1 MLRSSGNRLLNRRS
15 EGEMAVKRLNAEEV
29 RLRIDPK
36 TLGVASSEEL
46 EELEEKIMAQERAV
60 RALDFGLNLED
71 LDFHVYVA
79 GSAELG
85 ANYITR
91 SLVELCAKERPR
103 PSDWCYVYNFKDPD
117 SPRALELP
125 PGQGRQFQKDMA
137 DLVETLRQRIPEAF
151 ESEAYLNRKEAIIR
165 EFNLARAKIFE
176 ELEKK
181 VRAEGFILNVE
192 PMGMMIIPAKEDG
205 SPMTP
210 EDVKDLPEER
220 KEELKRKSEELQKEL
235 NATARRIQQL
245 EKELREKLKQLDRE
259 VTLHV
264 VGSFIQELREK
275 YAGIPGVVDYLNQ
288 VQEDIIKHSD
298 DFRQR
303 PTPPPPIP
311 FPVPPPQPSFTR
323 YEVNVFVDNSE
334 REGAPVIFE
343 PNPTYANLFGVI
355 ERKAQFG
362 ALLTD
367 FTMLKAGSVHK
378 ANGGFL
384 LVRALDLLKYPFS
397 WENLKRTIKT
407 RKIFLEDLTEQLGLW
422 TTKTLKPEPIPF
434 RAKVVLMGDPFIYH
448 LLYLFDET
456 FREVFKIK
464 AHLDIWVD
472 RDELRTKQFLRA
484 VAGMVRLDGLLPLE
498 ASALAR
504 LIEFSCEL
512 AGRQDKLSLE
522 LPKVRDL
529 LKEAHFWARKEEA
542 EKITAAHIQ
551 KAIDER
557 EYRVSL
563 PEDRLQEM
571 IEKDLIKIRTE
582 GEQVGSING
591 LSIYDLGDYVF
602 GRPTRITANISLGKE
617 GVVNIER
624 EAELSGKIH
633 TKGVMILAGFLRERF
648 AQDKPLTLTATLC
661 FEQSYSMVDGDSASA
676 AELYAI
682 LSAISQV
689 PLKQGIAVTGSLS
702 QKGDIQPV
710 GGVTKKIEGFYKV
723 CKARGLTGEQ
733 GVIIPKANVK
743 ELMLKEEIVRAVEEG
758 RFHIW
763 AIERVEEGLEILTG
777 KPAGERG
784 PDGTYPPNSVF
795 YLVDQ
800 KLREMAKKARELAKE
815 EKEEKKD

>member
-1 MLRSSGNRLLNRRS
+1 
-15 EGEMAVKRLNAEEV
+15 MAIKKLGAEEV
-29 RLRIDPK
+29 RLRIDPQS
-36 TLGVASSEEL
+36 LGVASSEEL
-46 EELEEKIMAQERAV
+46 EELEERIMAQERAI
-60 RALDFGLNLED
+60 RALDFGLHLED

-79 GSAELG
+79 GSAALG
-85 ANYITR
+85 ARYITR
-91 SLVELCAKERPR
+91 SLVELCARERPR

-125 PGQGRQFQKDMA
+125 PGKGRELQKDMA
-137 DLVETLRQRIPEAF
+137 DLIETLRQRIPEAF
-151 ESEAYLNRKEAIIR
+151 ESEAYLNRKESIIR
-165 EFNLARAKIFE
+165 EFNVTRAKIFE

-220 KEELKRKSEELQKEL
+220 KEELKRKSEALQKEL

-259 VTLHV
+259 VALNV
-264 VGSFIQELREK
+264 VGAFIQELREK
-275 YAGIPGVVDYLNQ
+275 YASLPQVVDYLNQ
-288 VQEDIIKHSD
+288 VQEDILKHLD

-303 PTPPPPIP
+303 PAPTPPMP

-343 PNPTYANLFGVI
+343 PNPTYTNLFGVI

-384 LVRALDLLKYPFS
+384 IVRVADLLKYPFS
-397 WENLKRTIKT
+397 WESLKRTIKM
-407 RKIFLEDLTEQLGLW
+407 RRIFLEDLAEQLGLW

-434 RAKVVLMGDPFIYH
+434 RAKVVLIGDPFIYH

-456 FREVFKIK
+456 FREIFKVK
-464 AHLDIWVD
+464 AHLDTWVD

-484 VAGMVRLDGLLPLE
+484 VARMVRLDQLLPLD

-522 LPKVRDL
+522 LPTVRDL
-529 LKEAHFWARKEEA
+529 LKEAHFWAQREGA

-551 KAIDER
+551 KAIRER
-557 EYRVSL
+557 EYRSSL
-563 PEDRLQEM
+563 PEDHLQEM
-571 IEKDLIKIRTE
+571 IQKDIIRIHTE
-582 GEQVGSING
+582 GEQVGNG
-591 LSIYDLGDYVF
+591 LSIYDLGDYTF
-602 GRPTRITANISLGKE
+602 GRPTRITANISMGKE

-624 EAELSGKIH
+624 EADLSGKIH
-633 TKGVMILAGFLRERF
+633 TKGVMILSGFLRERF

-661 FEQSYSMVDGDSASA
+661 FEQSYSLIDGDSASS
-676 AELYAI
+676 AELYVI
-682 LSAISQV
+682 LSAISGV
-689 PLKQGIAVTGSLS
+689 PLKQGIAVTGSIS

-723 CKARGLTGEQ
+723 CKAKGFTGEQ

-743 ELMLKEEIVRAVEEG
+743 ELMLKDEIVQAVKEG
-758 RFHIW
+758 KFHIW
-763 AIERVEEGLEILTG
+763 AIERVEEGIEILTG
-777 KPAGERG
+777 KPAGERQ
-784 PDGTYPPNSVF
+784 PDGTYPEDSVF
-795 YLVDQ
+795 YLVNK
-800 KLREMAKKARELAKE
+800 KLEEMAKKARELAKE
-815 EKEEKKD
+815 SEKKD